1 MYLKTQAQVFKNQNI
16 QTEQFE
22 RRIAAFIETL
32 QPGVS
37 LFHITGFLELFSAH
51 TVYSVV

>member
-1 MYLKTQAQVFKNQNI
+1 MHLKTKTFKNQNI
-16 QTEQFE
+16 QTKQFE

-37 LFHITGFLELFSAH
+37 LFHITGFSELFSAH